1 MKKRA
6 EYPQFSANQWSGQC
20 SGFGPN
26 AHSRREFLSRS
37 YNGIGALA
45 LAGILA
51 ERLGAAPALP
61 SPLAARAPH
70 FPRKAKHCIF
80 LFMSG
85 GVSQMDTF
93 DYKPAL
99 KEYAGKRVP
108 RMTGFSGEI
117 DGFLNTPH
125 QVIPSPWEFKRAG
138 ECGHY
143 MSTLFPH
150 LSEWVDDLAFIFGI
164 EVDNN
169 NHGPATLHVNTG
181 SQFPGD
187 PSVGAWITYGL
198 GSSNRNLP
206 GYVVIQDPRGAPI
219 NGAAVRGSGYLPASY
234 QGTLFRSV
242 GTPILDLKPPVR
254 INRVQQREEFDLLT
268 WLNRRHQAGRPD
280 AAELEARI
288 NAYELAF
295 RMQAEAPEVVDLSKE
310 SETTKKM
317 YGLDNP
323 LTEAFGRQCLLAKR
337 LVQKGVR
344 YSLVVHGVEN
354 GKSSWDDHGNIKG
367 RLPRHCIEVDQ
378 PVSAL
383 LKDLK
388 REGLLEETL
397 VVWASEMGRTSFI
410 NDLYGDKPGRDHNQ
424 YGLCMWLAGGDVKG
438 GSRVGETDDFGI
450 GQIGRPIHMRDV
462 HATIL
467 NLLGLHDERLTY
479 LHDGRFR
486 RLTDIGGKVLDTI
499 IA

>member
-1 MKKRA
+1 MKKRM
-6 EYPQFSANQWSGQC
+6 EYPHLSVNQSGGQC

-26 AHSRREFLSRS
+26 ACSRREFLSRS
-37 YNGIGALA
+37 YNGIGGLA

-51 ERLGAAPALP
+51 EQLGAAPTPL
-61 SPLAARAPH
+61 SPLAARVQH

-99 KEYAGKRVP
+99 QEYAGQRVP
-108 RMTGFSGEI
+108 AMTGFRGEI
-117 DGFLNTPH
+117 DGFLNSPH
-125 QVIPSPWEFKRAG
+125 RVIPSPWEFRRAG
-138 ECGHY
+138 ESGHY
-143 MSTLFPH
+143 VSSLFPH
-150 LSEWVDDLAFIFGI
+150 LSKCVDDLAFIFGI

-198 GSSNRNLP
+198 GSSNQNLP

-219 NGAAVRGSGYLPASY
+219 NGAGVRGSGYLPASY

-242 GTPILDLKPPVR
+242 GTPILDLKPPAR
-254 INRVQQREEFDLLT
+254 ISRRQQREEFDLLT

-280 AAELEARI
+280 ASELEARI

-310 SETTKKM
+310 SELTKKM

-354 GKSSWDDHGNIKG
+354 GKSSWDDHGNIEG
-367 RLPRHCIEVDQ
+367 RLPRHAVEVDQ
-378 PVSAL
+378 PVAAL
-383 LKDLK
+383 LNDLK

-410 NDLYGDKPGRDHNQ
+410 NDIYGDKPGRDHNQ
-424 YGLCMWLAGGDVKG
+424 YGLVMWLAGGDVKG

-450 GQIGRPIHMRDV
+450 GSVGEPIHMRDV

-486 RLTDIGGKVLDTI
+486 RLTDIGGKVLDSI